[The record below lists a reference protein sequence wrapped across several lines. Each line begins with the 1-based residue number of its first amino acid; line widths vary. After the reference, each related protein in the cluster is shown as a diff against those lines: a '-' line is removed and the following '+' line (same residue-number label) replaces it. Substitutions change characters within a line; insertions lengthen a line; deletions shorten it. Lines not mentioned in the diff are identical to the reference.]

1 MKLTNAAIY
10 DIIGAIS
17 KFNNAKGKT
26 AFILFRTLRKL
37 QEEIQDCDEQKNKLI
52 QKYGKKDDE
61 GFIISREDTE
71 ATKKFMNEFTP
82 ILFYQIDV
90 DIPRLTEEDFDEL
103 ENVDAPE
110 TNMMD
115 YNIIYNFLVKGLE
128 DTNIKTKK

>member
-1 MKLTNAAIY
+1 
-10 DIIGAIS
+10 
-17 KFNNAKGKT
+17 
-26 AFILFRTLRKL
+26 
-37 QEEIQDCDEQKNKLI
+37 
-52 QKYGKKDDE
+52 
-61 GFIISREDTE
+61 
-71 ATKKFMNEFTP
+71 MNEFTP

-110 TNMMD
+110 ANMMD